1 MPVTNRTPMSSASK
15 QECVG
20 HGCCSK
26 CWGGDFGKKILL
38 TFFGVLLVYL
48 IFFVGT
54 LVRNNIKKYDY
65 IGRSEKM
72 ESTILVNGIGKVNG
86 SNDIAMTTIGYSNTD
101 KDVAKAQITNKK
113 VMDQVMT
120 ELKKMGVAE
129 KDMQTNYTVYPD
141 YDYTEDKGQVLKG
154 YKVSNQLTVK
164 IRDLSKVT
172 QILGLAGKYGAT
184 EVGGLNFAVDD
195 SENLKSEARAKAI
208 ADAKAKAMFLAQ
220 SLGVQLGRIVSYT
233 EYEASSGVE
242 YFAKSGMMGAEG
254 GGAATMMPEVASGS
268 KEVLMNVSMNYEI
281 TP

>member
-1 MPVTNRTPMSSASK
+1 MPVTSRTPMSDTSK
-15 QECVG
+15 NVCVG
-20 HGCCSK
+20 HGCCNK

-54 LVRNNIKKYDY
+54 LVRNNIKKFDY
-65 IGRSEKM
+65 IGRADKM
-72 ESTILVNGIGKVNG
+72 ESTIMVNGVGRVNG

-101 KDVAKAQITNKK
+101 KDVAKAQTANKK
-113 VMDQVMT
+113 VMDQIMA

-141 YDYTEDKGQVLKG
+141 YDYTQDKGQILKG

-172 QILGLAGKYGAT
+172 QVLGLAGKYGAT

-195 SENLKSEARAKAI
+195 SENLKSEARTQAI
-208 ADAKAKAMFLAQ
+208 ADAKSKASFLAK
-220 SLGVQLGRIVSYT
+220 SLGVRLGRVVSYN
-233 EYEASSGVE
+233 EYEASPSVD
-242 YFAKSGMMGAEG
+242 YYAKGGMMAEG
-254 GGAATMMPEVASGS
+254 GGGAMMPEVASGS
-268 KEVLMNVSMNYEI
+268 KEILMNVQVNYEI
-281 TP
+281 LP